1 MRLLRMRMRFFRE
14 KIEFERDAGILR
26 VRLRFFPGKV
36 RIFQK
41 GKSGFW
47 EGKLKKNLSYL
58 KRKFLIIVKNKK
70 WIKIMIIIN
79 EIKIIFVD

>member
-47 EGKLKKNLSYL
+47 EGKLKKKFKLSEE
-58 KRKFLIIVKNKK
+58 
-70 WIKIMIIIN
+70 KIPN
-79 EIKIIFVD
+79 NCKE